1 MDGVS
6 GVERMREG
14 WSQGAMDKGREE
26 GKWIEIGRRRGWRM
40 EKWEEGT
47 NGERKGCREGWRD
60 GKKEWKNI
68 PSLMLINFNLWPRR
82 LQEARDG
89 LEQ

>member
-40 EKWEEGT
+40 EKWEEGPMERGRDVGKDGGMERR
-47 NGERKGCREGWRD
+47 NGK
-60 GKKEWKNI
+60 I
-68 PSLMLINFNLWPRR
+68 SLPSC
-82 LQEARDG
+82 
-89 LEQ
+89 